1 MSYEFS
7 INEIRKY
14 VACGLIGYYWL
25 GWLDTD
31 GGFVRKY
38 IGRSDK
44 SLLKRL
50 VRQFQDKGMLYTH
63 FEFFPTQSI
72 LEAFRKECAGYHYAI
87 EKGNEIHPAHPK
99 RLPYECQYC
108 LSIPIGHDSPAISQE
123 VGV

>member
-1 MSYEFS
+1 MYYEFS
-7 INEIRKY
+7 INEIRKH

-25 GWLDTD
+25 GCLDTD

-50 VRQFQDKGMLYTH
+50 IRQFQNKGMSYTH
-63 FEFFPTQSI
+63 FEFFTTQSI

-87 EKGNEIHPAHPK
+87 DIDNKIHPDAPNW
-99 RLPYECQYC
+99 LPYACQYC

-123 VGV
+123 VRV